1 MKPYQAELE
10 LACDA
15 ADAALKVLADLF
27 PKNVEA
33 EFEDHLPKE
42 LKAASD
48 RMLEQVILGKLLP
61 TGLDIYSEEVGE
73 IASGNGG
80 ELRWIVDPL
89 DGTVNFIRNLAPCSV
104 SIALCM
110 GNTPIFGV
118 LGEFPSGKLA
128 WGGKGFGA
136 LYAGLPIRVSST
148 TDRSRAVI
156 CSGFPSRFLMDTEG
170 VYWVKRVLGPFLK
183 VRMLGAASLSLL
195 HVARGAA
202 DVYSENDIMIWDV
215 AAGLAILEGAGGSY
229 TMIKGRNSDALEVYA
244 SNGLILE
251 D

>member
-1 MKPYQAELE
+1 
-10 LACDA
+10 
-15 ADAALKVLADLF
+15 
-27 PKNVEA
+27 
-33 EFEDHLPKE
+33 
-42 LKAASD
+42 
-48 RMLEQVILGKLLP
+48 MLEKAILAKLLP
-61 TGLDIYSEEVGE
+61 TGLDIYSEEAGE

-104 SIALCM
+104 SIALCK

-128 WGGKGFGA
+128 WGGKGLGA
-136 LYAGLPIRVSST
+136 TYAGLPIRVSST
-148 TDRSRAVI
+148 KDRTRAVI
-156 CSGFPSRFLMDTEG
+156 CSGFPSRFLMDADG
-170 VYWVKRVLGPFLK
+170 VYWVKRVLGPYFK

-202 DVYSENDIMIWDV
+202 DVYVENDIMIWDV
-215 AAGLAILEGAGGSY
+215 AAGLAILEGAGGVY
-229 TMIKGRNSDALEVYA
+229 TMSKGRNSDSLEVYA

-251 D
+251 G